1 MRAEVDD
8 GIVRRGSTCLA
19 IAIAIGGC
27 YRGLDAGGEAA
38 SAADDGSASEGASE
52 GGDESGAPVACE
64 NPDVETSPV
73 RRLTRWEYNNT
84 VHDLLGDDTAPADSF
99 SPESLQLGF
108 TNGAAS
114 TPMSASVVEDY
125 ENAALALAANA
136 VVDLPGLLGCDPV
149 ADGEDACADAF
160 IASFGRR
167 AFRRP
172 LADDEL
178 AAYQQFQRGHKDSYG
193 FAKSIE
199 LVVATMLQSPSFL
212 YRVELGMPDPV
223 DSGALRLTPYETAT
237 RLSYLLWGT
246 MPDDDL
252 LDAAAS
258 GQLDSSTQ
266 VRAMAESMIDD
277 ERGARALQD
286 FHVQWARVAS
296 VPTLH
301 KNATEYTPA
310 IGDAM
315 LTELRMF
322 VDDVV
327 RDGDGTLAALLT
339 SPTSFVDSELATF
352 YGIAAPGGTGFTRVE
367 LDPTRASGILTQGA
381 LLAALAHEAQPSPVY
396 RGKFVLE
403 QLLCSPPPPP
413 PDDVDTSLPAPDPTK
428 TLREQLEQLTSVAP
442 CSGCHSIINPPG
454 FAFDH
459 YDAVG
464 RWRDDDR
471 GLPIDTTGKL
481 MGTDVDGEFADHVE
495 LAAML
500 AGSAKVRQCMVTHW
514 FHYAYGRGEGE
525 LDSCSVDQLSALFE
539 SSGGNI
545 RELLLELTQTPAF
558 LYRTDP
564 AAEGGA

>member
-1 MRAEVDD
+1 V
-8 GIVRRGSTCLA
+8 GTCVA
-19 IAIAIGGC
+19 IALTIVGC
-27 YRGLDAGGEAA
+27 YRGIDPTGA
-38 SAADDGSASEGASE
+38 SGADDGDGSASAGAS
-52 GGDESGAPVACE
+52 DESGESGSIATCDDPQ
-64 NPDVETSPV
+64 VETSPA

-114 TPMSASVVEDY
+114 TPMSAVVVEDI
-125 ENAALALAANA
+125 ENAALALAAAA
-136 VVDLPGLLGCDPV
+136 VVDLPGLLGCDTAV
-149 ADGEDACADAF
+149 QGNDACADDF
-160 IASFGRR
+160 IARFGRR

-172 LADDEL
+172 LTDDEL
-178 AAYQQFQRGHKDSYG
+178 AAYQTFQSGHETSYG

-199 LVVATMLQSPSFL
+199 MVVAAMLQSPSFL
-212 YRVELGMPDPV
+212 YRVELGMPDATEG
-223 DSGALRLTPYETAT
+223 GAVRLTSYETAT

-246 MPDDDL
+246 MPDDAL
-252 LDAAAS
+252 LDAAQA
-258 GQLDSSTQ
+258 GELETPEQ
-266 VRAMAESMIDD
+266 VRAMAEQMIDD
-277 ERGARALQD
+277 DRGARALQD
-286 FHVQWARVAS
+286 FHVQWAKVAS
-296 VPTLH
+296 VATIH
-301 KNATEYTPA
+301 KNAPEFTPA

-327 RDGDGTLAALLT
+327 RDGDGTLATLLT
-339 SPTSFVDSELATF
+339 SPVTFVDPSLATF
-352 YGIAAPGGTGFTRVE
+352 YGLPAPAGTDFTRTE

-381 LLAALAHEAQPSPVY
+381 LLSVLAHEAQPSPVY

-413 PDDVDTSLPAPDPTK
+413 PDDVDTSLPAPDPTL
-428 TLREQLEQLTSVAP
+428 TLRQQLEQLTSVSP

-481 MGTDVDGEFADHVE
+481 MGTDVDGEFADHVQ
-495 LAAML
+495 LASIL
-500 AGSAKVRQCMVTHW
+500 AGSAQVRECMAMHW

-525 LDSCSVDQLSALFE
+525 LDACSTDQLTAAFE
-539 SSGGNI
+539 ASNGDI
-545 RELLLELTQTPAF
+545 RGLLLELTQTPAF

-564 AAEGGA
+564 SAEGGA